1 MDYAIDLMK
10 HIGNAGLQLLLQ
22 PYFYVAVLFLWWK
35 YQKQVQQQRR
45 LFQVKLVSALSLL
58 GRTVGLGLLAAIVG
72 SIGLYF
78 LDVTL
83 STDVLVVL
91 WVLAFV
97 LMLFRIRYLCF
108 AYAGGLLAL
117 AHLAFQF
124 VSRPEVDMKGWSWL
138 YSVISE
144 LDIASLLLVVGV
156 MHVLEA
162 VLMRYR
168 GTKAATPLL
177 MQSKRGKII
186 GAYAIQGFWPVP
198 LLLPMDDGSFIAF
211 PIIIGFAELT
221 RSSLLRNKVRK
232 TSRLLIGYG
241 VVIAGLVVFAQYVY
255 EPLLWA
261 VAVLAIVLHEAINYY
276 GRYLDGQRSPLY
288 THDNRGLR
296 VLSVVPTSPAEQLGI
311 VPGEII
317 SRVNGVK
324 VMTRA
329 QLHEAFRMN
338 SVYCKLEVINLEGEL
353 KFLKRAIYEGEHHQ
367 LGIIL
372 APDDTTNVYVTPGDV
387 PLRGMLGPS
396 AGVSR
401 LR

>member
-1 MDYAIDLMK
+1 MDYALDLMK

-22 PYFYVAVLFLWWK
+22 PYFYIAVLFLWWK

-45 LFQVKLVSALSLL
+45 LFQVKLVSALRLL
-58 GRTVGLGLLAAIVG
+58 GRTVGFGLLAAIVG
-72 SIGLYF
+72 SGSLYF

-91 WVLAFV
+91 WVLAFL

-124 VSRPEVDMKGWSWL
+124 VPRPVGDLQGWSWL
-138 YSVISE
+138 YGVISA
-144 LDIASLLLVVGV
+144 LDVASLLLVVGV
-156 MHVLEA
+156 THVLEA

-168 GTKAATPLL
+168 GTQAATPLL
-177 MQSKRGKII
+177 LQSKRGKII

-198 LLLPMDDGSFIAF
+198 LLLPIDDGSFIAF

-241 VVIAGLVVFAQYVY
+241 VVLTGLVVFAQYVY
-255 EPLLWA
+255 KPLLWA

-276 GRYLDGQRSPLY
+276 GRYLDAQRSPLY

-329 QLHEAFRMN
+329 QLHEAFRIN